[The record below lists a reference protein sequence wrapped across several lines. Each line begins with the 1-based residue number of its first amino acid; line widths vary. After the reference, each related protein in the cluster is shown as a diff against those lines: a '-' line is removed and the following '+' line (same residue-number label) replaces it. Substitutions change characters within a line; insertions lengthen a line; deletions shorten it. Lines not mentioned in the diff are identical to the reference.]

1 MTVKILKKPLVLTQ
15 KGVTMFTLVLV
26 AGAVLCAVMAVRAT
40 RLLLAALWLAVVS
53 ALVAIT
59 LYTLG
64 APQVAVVE
72 LSVGAGLVTVL
83 FVFAISV
90 AGDAAMEP
98 RTLIPRP
105 LAWGLVILTVVLLGW
120 LLYNGANRTAAP
132 IAELP
137 FANMFWEQR
146 QLDVLAQIV
155 LIFAGVLGVLGLLT
169 DAVVSSAQAK
179 AQAARSEP
187 VQPGGE
193 PSEPPTAEPVPEKE
207 HVS

>member
-1 MTVKILKKPLVLTQ
+1 MITI
-15 KGVTMFTLVLV
+15 VLV
-26 AGAVLCAVMAVRAT
+26 AGAVLCAVQAVRAT
-40 RLLLAALWLAVVS
+40 RLLLAALWLAAVS

-98 RTLIPRP
+98 RALVPWP
-105 LAWGLVILTVVLLGW
+105 LAWGLTILAVVLLGW
-120 LLYNGANRTAAP
+120 LFIGANRTTAP
-132 IAELP
+132 IPELP
-137 FANMFWEQR
+137 FASMFWEQR

-155 LIFAGVLGVLGLLT
+155 LIGAGVLGILGLLT
-169 DAVVSSAQAK
+169 DAAVTSAQAK
-179 AQAARSEP
+179 AQAAKPEL
-187 VQPGGE
+187 VQPATKPDGE
-193 PSEPPTAEPVPEKE
+193 PSEPPTPEPVLEKE
-207 HVS
+207 HVV

>member
-1 MTVKILKKPLVLTQ
+1 MI
-15 KGVTMFTLVLV
+15 TLLPV
-26 AGAVLCAVMAVRAT
+26 AGAVLCAVQAVRAT
-40 RLLLAALWLAVVS
+40 RLLLAALWLAAVS

-98 RTLIPRP
+98 RALIPWP
-105 LAWGLVILTVVLLGW
+105 LAWGLTILAVALLGW
-120 LLYNGANRTAAP
+120 LFIGANRTTAP
-132 IAELP
+132 IPELP
-137 FANMFWEQR
+137 FASMFWEQR

-155 LIFAGVLGVLGLLT
+155 LIFAGVLGILGLLT
-169 DAVVSSAQAK
+169 DTAVASAQAK
-179 AQAARSEP
+179 AQVAEPEP
-187 VQPGGE
+187 VQPAIPPVSE
-193 PSEPPTAEPVPEKE
+193 PSEPPTPEPVLEKE
-207 HVS
+207 QVL

>member
-1 MTVKILKKPLVLTQ
+1 MITI
-15 KGVTMFTLVLV
+15 VLV
-26 AGAVLCAVMAVRAT
+26 AGAVLCAVQAVRAT
-40 RLLLAALWLAVVS
+40 RLLLAALWLAAVS

-98 RTLIPRP
+98 RAIIPWP
-105 LAWGLVILTVVLLGW
+105 LTWGLTILAVVLLGW
-120 LLYNGANRTAAP
+120 LFIGANRTTAP
-132 IAELP
+132 IPELP
-137 FANMFWEQR
+137 FASMFWEQR

-155 LIFAGVLGVLGLLT
+155 LIGAGVLGILGLLT
-169 DAVVSSAQAK
+169 DTAVTSAQAK
-179 AQAARSEP
+179 AQTAKPEP
-187 VQPGGE
+187 VSPAIPPGGESEE
-193 PSEPPTAEPVPEKE
+193 PSEPSTLEPVLEKE
-207 HVS
+207 QVL